1 MLGLQ
6 HMTPVKQALFTN
18 FLDLKCYDLQ
28 SHSLLIFI
36 WLVRFLSELTIVN
49 FSSLVNDSSFAHL
62 AQVYDIMAVY
72 AKRDTPKYFIEGVGV
87 LIVMCVLFLW
97 MMCSETHGENR
108 HIKLI
113 GMKVFGL
120 MVYGFRVFLVKNL
133 ADVAYRGY
141 KQGNVALLILLYI
154 AITLICVISVLLE
167 EFSV

>member
-1 MLGLQ
+1 MLSLH
-6 HMTPVKQALFTN
+6 HMPSIKQALFTN

-36 WLVRFLSELTIVN
+36 WLVRFLSELTVVN

-62 AQVYDIMAVY
+62 AQLYDIMAIY
-72 AKRDTPKYFIEGVGV
+72 GKGDTPKYFIEEVGV
-87 LIVMCVLFLW
+87 LILMCVLFLW
-97 MMCSETHGENR
+97 MMFSGMEGESR

-120 MVYGFRVFLVKNL
+120 LVYGFRVFVVKNL

-141 KQGNVALLILLYI
+141 KQGNVALLILLAT
-154 AITLICVISVLLE
+154 AITLICVISVLL
-167 EFSV
+167 